1 MKRILLLTFI
11 AVITFALF
19 AFFKNPELLKDIWIW
34 LIGFAGLI
42 IQAGKSLME
51 YFRSF
56 IEKSEQ
62 VDNKENAPAA
72 APKTISN
79 NKNAVT
85 VADPNSV
92 QLSLLRFH
100 DDGQTTLGLLYVNN
114 NFYCYTLE
122 DTKREIKK
130 DGETRIPTGYYE
142 VNFLQEKT
150 DMTKKYQLQFPDWF
164 TYHLHLK
171 NVPGFSRIYIHNG
184 GTHKDTRGCILVSDS
199 LNIAKDNTFLSNS
212 KKTFEMLYKFLFKE
226 ISDGKKIYISV
237 KNESWF
243 SNLKK

>member
-11 AVITFALF
+11 AVITFVLF
-19 AFFKNPELLKDIWIW
+19 ALFKNPELLKDIWIW

-56 IEKSEQ
+56 FDKS
-62 VDNKENAPAA
+62 DNTDTKNSDLPAPNQTISKENN
-72 APKTISN
+72 IS
-79 NKNAVT
+79 T

-100 DDGQTTLGLLYVNN
+100 DDRQTTLGLLYVNN

-122 DTKREIKK
+122 DAKREIKT
-130 DGETRIPTGYYE
+130 DGQTRIPAGSYD
-142 VNFLQEKT
+142 VDFLQEET
-150 DMTKKYQLQFPDWF
+150 EMTKKYQLQFPDWF
-164 TYHLHLK
+164 TYHLRLK
-171 NVPGFSRIYIHNG
+171 NVPDFSQIYIHNG
-184 GTHKDTRGCILVSDS
+184 GTHKDTSGCILVSDS
-199 LNIAKDNTFLSNS
+199 LNISKDNTFLSNS
-212 KKTFEMLYKFLFKE
+212 KKTFEMLYKFLFKQ
-226 ISDGKKIYISV
+226 INDGKKVSITV
-237 KNESWF
+237 KDESWF